1 MSSVFSPDTPK
12 DLLDCIKM
20 ACGQGEKFEIRGQG
34 SKRGWGRPIHNC
46 RILDLGKLS
55 AAAGTTMKSI
65 VETLRDNDQ
74 YLAFEP
80 PKLSS
85 LYDGSDKCG
94 TLGGVIA
101 TNLSGP
107 RRLSA
112 GAARDHLLGF
122 EAVSGA
128 GEYFKGIASPQ

>member
-46 RILDLGKLS
+46 HILDLGKLSGIFLYEPKELVLS

-65 VETLRDNDQ
+65 V
-74 YLAFEP
+74 
-80 PKLSS
+80 
-85 LYDGSDKCG
+85 
-94 TLGGVIA
+94 
-101 TNLSGP
+101 
-107 RRLSA
+107 
-112 GAARDHLLGF
+112 
-122 EAVSGA
+122 
-128 GEYFKGIASPQ
+128 